1 MALCS
6 LPETMLPAKRCH
18 PDLMHAYLY
27 DLPWCVRG
35 CQPPILIAHVLCMQ
49 VAIKFI
55 QRGEKMAGRYVEREI
70 VNHSMLL
77 HPHIIQFKEVRSLS
91 MPPLNIQQAAGSTKP
106 KEHSVCHDV
115 RNSLL

>member
-1 MALCS
+1 
-6 LPETMLPAKRCH
+6 ML
-18 PDLMHAYLY
+18 DLYTLA
-27 DLPWCVRG
+27 WCING
-35 CQPPILIAHVLCMQ
+35 CQSAILILHVLCMQ

-91 MPPLNIQQAAGSTKP
+91 MPPLNTQQAASSP
-106 KEHSVCHDV
+106 EP
-115 RNSLL
+115 